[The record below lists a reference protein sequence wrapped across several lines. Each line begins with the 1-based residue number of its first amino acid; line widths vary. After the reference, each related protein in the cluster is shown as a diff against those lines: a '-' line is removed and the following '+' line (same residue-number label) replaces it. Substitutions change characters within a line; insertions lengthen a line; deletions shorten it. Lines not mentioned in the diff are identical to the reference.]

1 MSAPQLGRV
10 GIWSLEMRFG
20 DPAESIEAA
29 AELDDLGFGALWIP
43 GGIDSGVLKSVDAL
57 LAATKRIT
65 IATGILNIWKHDPK
79 DVAAWFAGLS
89 EDHKSRTMLGLGVSH
104 GPIIGEAG
112 NVSTDLSR
120 PACPVRTSVW
130 RRWGQRCWNCPVTA
144 PQAPTPT
151 L

>member
-57 LAATKRIT
+57 LEARSEGCRRLVCRVIGRSQKPNHAW
-65 IATGILNIWKHDPK
+65 TGRQPRADYRR
-79 DVAAWFAGLS
+79 GL
-89 EDHKSRTMLGLGVSH
+89 EKTLGGYPGISRRS
-104 GPIIGEAG
+104 
-112 NVSTDLSR
+112 
-120 PACPVRTSVW
+120 
-130 RRWGQRCWNCPVTA
+130 
-144 PQAPTPT
+144 
-151 L
+151 